1 MPVASVRRRVEAATR
16 RAMRQAIRV
25 GVPVVALGI
34 LADGI
39 HLLIR
44 YGTDAQPAAALGV
57 LAIGLTGVV
66 ARLGTRDSHRPE
78 PPALAI
84 LLILYAVTLLNA
96 RLLTADAPIAA
107 GYQSLILVG
116 SALFLPWPPRWHAAW
131 LAIAIGL
138 SATQLVTAPAAQLGP
153 AASEL
158 MVAVLAALVS
168 AVGQPLAW
176 HRMRRM
182 LEQQFELRRLT
193 GVATRHQHEV
203 QALNRELLRT
213 ARMDTVTGIGNRRAL
228 DEAILSLTGTRLAAV
243 LLDLDHF
250 KAFNDRNGH
259 LAGDEAL
266 ARVGA
271 ILRQSVRRQDMVF
284 RYGGEEFL
292 ILVPGGARE
301 SAAALAERV
310 RLAVQDDA
318 TGRPWG
324 LSVSAGVAVADRFS
338 AGNPLGL
345 LRRAD
350 AALYQAKRGGRN
362 RVVMDD
368 PSGVAVGA
376 PIGA

>member
-131 LAIAIGL
+131 LAHHQADY
-138 SATQLVTAPAAQLGP
+138 AAGR
-153 AASEL
+153 S
-158 MVAVLAALVS
+158 LAEESVQIFRQMSDPRGVGRALV
-168 AVGQPLAW
+168 
-176 HRMRRM
+176 
-182 LEQQFELRRLT
+182 
-193 GVATRHQHEV
+193 V
-203 QALNRELLRT
+203 QALESST
-213 ARMDTVTGIGNRRAL
+213 HADDVIIGM
-228 DEAILSLTGTRLAAV
+228 G
-243 LLDLDHF
+243 
-250 KAFNDRNGH
+250 
-259 LAGDEAL
+259 
-266 ARVGA
+266 
-271 ILRQSVRRQDMVF
+271 
-284 RYGGEEFL
+284 
-292 ILVPGGARE
+292 
-301 SAAALAERV
+301 
-310 RLAVQDDA
+310 
-318 TGRPWG
+318 
-324 LSVSAGVAVADRFS
+324 
-338 AGNPLGL
+338 
-345 LRRAD
+345 
-350 AALYQAKRGGRN
+350 
-362 RVVMDD
+362 
-368 PSGVAVGA
+368 
-376 PIGA
+376 